1 MRTLSI
7 LFVLLGLPA
16 VAAAHISDM
25 PLLQHALE
33 HGWLVL
39 LVIPLLLFL
48 LPFDREQR

>member
-1 MRTLSI
+1 MRMLPI
-7 LFVLLGLPA
+7 LFALLSLPA

-39 LVIPLLLFL
+39 VVIPLLLFL
-48 LPFDREQR
+48 LPFGRSRR